1 MKIPQISTYLVI
13 LFTSL
18 NFITAQNKA
27 LSAITSGVYTVNN
40 DNSGIKEVIDTDNHK
55 TLLAA
60 FKATN
65 LEALLNESGDFTIFA
80 PSDLAF
86 SKFSQSKLQAMLSSD
101 DKKQLKSLLKYHIVA
116 GKLTASK
123 ILKALCR
130 GKGRTTFTTIQ
141 GDKITATMQG
151 IDIILT
157 DKIGN
162 SAKITVADSTN
173 ANGVMHEIDSVI
185 LPTRI

>member
-1 MKIPQISTYLVI
+1 MKIPQIVTYLVI
-13 LFTSL
+13 VFSCL
-18 NFITAQNKA
+18 NITTAQNNV
-27 LSAITSGVYTVNN
+27 LSSIPTGVYIVGDN
-40 DNSGIKEVIDTDNHK
+40 DGIEEVIDTDNHK

-60 FKATN
+60 FKATD
-65 LEALLNESGDFTIFA
+65 LKELLSESGDFTIFA

-86 SKFSQSKLQAMLSSD
+86 SKFSQTKLQAMLSSD
-101 DKKQLKSLLKYHIVA
+101 DKNQLKSVLKYHIVA

-130 GKGRTTFTTIQ
+130 GKGKTTFTTIH
-141 GDKITATMQG
+141 GDKITASMQG
-151 IDIILT
+151 LDIILT

-162 SAKITVADSTN
+162 TAKITVADSTN

-185 LPTRI
+185 LPGRI

>member
-1 MKIPQISTYLVI
+1 MKIPQIVTYLIIV
-13 LFTSL
+13 FFCL
-18 NFITAQNKA
+18 NLITAQSKV
-27 LSAITSGVYTVNN
+27 LSSIPSSVYVVEHSN
-40 DNSGIKEVIDTDNHK
+40 GIEDVIDTDNHK

-60 FKATN
+60 FKATD
-65 LEALLNESGDFTIFA
+65 LEELLSESGDFTIFA
-80 PSDLAF
+80 PSDVAF

-101 DKKQLKSLLKYHIVA
+101 DKVQLKSLLKYHIVA

-130 GKGRTTFTTIQ
+130 GKGKTTFTTIQ

-151 IDIILT
+151 LDIVLT
-157 DKIGN
+157 DKLGN

-185 LPTRI
+185 LPARI